1 MRKIEPSNP
10 NVLSPKQLE
19 AEFGISISKRQKL
32 RMQKNKEND
41 HISITI
47 RKPSRTIFVMSDFSK
62 QGLFSEIEPSTYTL
76 GQKDNEL
83 PNL

>member
-19 AEFGISISKRQKL
+19 AEFGISISKQEKL
-32 RMQKNKEND
+32 RMRKNKEND
-41 HISITI
+41 HIPITI

-62 QGLFSEIEPSTYTL
+62 QGLFSEIEPAHTHLVKKTMSY
-76 GQKDNEL
+76 
-83 PNL
+83 